1 VNIVLTG
8 LRGTGKSSIGAAL
21 ARQLG
26 YTFLDTDVAIEAQ
39 AGMRIADIV
48 AQHGWPHFRALERE
62 VVAQTAT
69 ADRHVIAAG
78 GGTLMD
84 AYNAK
89 RLKASGV
96 VVLLLGDVPILQRR
110 IGVEGNRPSLTGQ
123 GSAVAELNRVWEERR
138 ERYYAVADLTYDVS
152 PESGDVDEDVRQ
164 KAAAI
169 QTLLEQYD
177 GWSSDRPT
185 ASV

>member
-8 LRGTGKSSIGAAL
+8 LRGTGKSRIGAAL
-21 ARQLG
+21 AQQLG

-48 AQHGWPHFRALERE
+48 ERHGWSHFRDLERE
-62 VVAQTAT
+62 VVVQTAA
-69 ADRHVIAAG
+69 ADRHVIATG

-84 AYNAK
+84 ACNAK
-89 RLKASGV
+89 RLKAKGV
-96 VVLLLGDVPILQRR
+96 VVLLLGDLPILQRR
-110 IGVEGNRPSLTGQ
+110 IGAEGNRPSLTGQ
-123 GSAVAELNRVWEERR
+123 GSAVAELNRVWAERR

-164 KAAAI
+164 KAAGI
-169 QTLLEQYD
+169 QTLLDQYD
-177 GWSSDRPT
+177 GWVSG
-185 ASV
+185 

>member
-8 LRGTGKSSIGAAL
+8 LRGTGKSRIGAAL
-21 ARQLG
+21 AQQLG

-48 AQHGWPHFRALERE
+48 DQYGWPHFRALERE
-62 VVAQTAT
+62 VVAQTA
-69 ADRHVIAAG
+69 AVDRHVIATG

-84 AYNAK
+84 ACNAK
-89 RLKASGV
+89 RLKARGV
-96 VVLLLGDVPILQRR
+96 VVLLLGDLPILQRR
-110 IGVEGNRPSLTGQ
+110 IGAEGNRPSLTGQ

-164 KAAAI
+164 KAAGI
-169 QTLLEQYD
+169 QTLLDQYD
-177 GWSSDRPT
+177 EWSSDQPT